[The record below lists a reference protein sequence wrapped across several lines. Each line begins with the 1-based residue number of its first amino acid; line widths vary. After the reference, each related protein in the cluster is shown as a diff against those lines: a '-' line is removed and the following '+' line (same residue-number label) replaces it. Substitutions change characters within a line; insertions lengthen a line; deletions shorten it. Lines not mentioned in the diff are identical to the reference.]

1 MDIKAERDRLKGEI
15 ESLIAAVNHRYG
27 QLTMLDKLEKEQMEE
42 GYREV
47 DVQPRPDAE

>member
-1 MDIKAERDRLKGEI
+1 MDIQAERERLKSEI
-15 ESLIAAVNHRYG
+15 ENLVAAINHRYG
-27 QLTMLDKLEKEQMEE
+27 QLSMLEKLEKEQMEE

>member
-15 ESLIAAVNHRYG
+15 ENLVAGVNHRYG
-27 QLTMLDKLEKEQMEE
+27 QLTMLEKLEKEQN
-42 GYREV
+42 EV